1 MNKEVGLENL
11 PNCYIKTIEIS
22 ELNARKNRVTISVLV
37 KDTEFEDS
45 LYWYDDDSISSYLD
59 VVVVGSSNLRINRC
73 VERW

>member
-45 LYWYDDDSISSYLD
+45 L
-59 VVVVGSSNLRINRC
+59 
-73 VERW
+73 